1 MARGELRCQRSSRSG
16 ARSRLF
22 GAASVAAIGVAT
34 LCACGADRDAST
46 SPSDAPTTLFG
57 TPWTLTALTV
67 EGTSIPLPDRA
78 VTWVFAEHGTCS
90 RTPCDDGPHLVGSDG
105 CNSFERA
112 IEFAA
117 DRTTVMVEE
126 EQWHADLFACQG
138 PFLDAMSSLL
148 RSESF
153 RHTISGDQL
162 LVTAGETELVF
173 TTPSGTE
180 VSAQPSP
187 TRGAIVVGLRAARRG
202 KAAASRTLRKE
213 VAHERVVEGVDGGRF
228 VA

>member
-22 GAASVAAIGVAT
+22 GAASVAAIGVVT

-117 DRTTVMVEE
+117 DGTTVTLGEE
-126 EQWHADLFACQG
+126 RWHADLFACQG

-153 RHTISGDQL
+153 RHTILSDQL
-162 LVTAGETELVF
+162 LVTVDENRARVHHPAWHRRLG
-173 TTPSGTE
+173 
-180 VSAQPSP
+180 P
-187 TRGAIVVGLRAARRG
+187 TIADARRDRG
-202 KAAASRTLRKE
+202 RTSGSSPGQGSCVADASQ
-213 VAHERVVEGVDGGRF
+213 GGC
-228 VA
+228 A